1 MIADA
6 CRPLPRGA
14 GGAWLSVHVF
24 YYDAQ
29 DDLLLDCIRP
39 LAATLRGDGVI
50 DGFFFLRYFEEG
62 PHVRVRTRVPD
73 DIAAVTAAA
82 RIDSA
87 LQRFLAQRPSRG
99 RLESNVEGPRNAD
112 NTFAYRLYEPETDRY
127 GGPAGLAVAE
137 EHFELSSDVAFD
149 LIARTR
155 GDRERRLTF
164 ALRALLT
171 GSAAFGLDGDEL
183 AQFMTV
189 YARAALRRTAM
200 SDSGIAGA
208 LEQFERGYERLAPAM
223 RALTGELH
231 EGSAASDP
239 IGRWRAGM
247 TGTARQLRQAEAA
260 GLLTGGGGIERFLS
274 SYLHLFNN
282 RLGLPYSTEAYL
294 AFLAARSLA
303 CLEPVSS

>member
-1 MIADA
+1 MTADA
-6 CRPLPRGA
+6 RRLLSRCA
-14 GGAWLSVHVF
+14 TGAWLSVHVF

-39 LAATLRGDGVI
+39 LAATLRDDGVI

-73 DIAAVTAAA
+73 DASADAAAA

-87 LQRFLAQRPSRG
+87 LHEFLTQRPSRG
-99 RLESNVEGPRNAD
+99 RLESNVDGPRNAD
-112 NTFAYRLYEPETDRY
+112 NTFDYRLYEPEFDRY

-137 EHFELSSDVAFD
+137 EHFELSSDVALD

-171 GSAAFGLDGDEL
+171 AGVAFGLDGDEL
-183 AQFMTV
+183 ARFMTV
-189 YARAALRRTAM
+189 YARAALRGTAM
-200 SDSGIAGA
+200 SDGGVAGA
-208 LEQFERGYERLAPAM
+208 LEQFERGYERLAPAL
-223 RALTGELH
+223 RALAVGLLEQ
-231 EGSAASDP
+231 SDPSDP

-247 TGTARQLRQAEAA
+247 TAAARRLRQAEAA
-260 GLLTGGGGIERFLS
+260 GLLTGDRGVERFLS
-274 SYLHLFNN
+274 SYLHLLNN

-294 AFLAARSLA
+294 AFLAARLLA
-303 CLEPVSS
+303 DMEPVNA